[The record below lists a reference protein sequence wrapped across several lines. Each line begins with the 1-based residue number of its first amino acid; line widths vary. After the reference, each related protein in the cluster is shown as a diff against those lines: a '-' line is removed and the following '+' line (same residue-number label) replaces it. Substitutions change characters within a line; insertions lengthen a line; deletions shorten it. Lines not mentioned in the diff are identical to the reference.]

1 MHEIGRALCETA
13 AVQNHP
19 RPRAMRLLLPLAVL
33 AVAMLAG
40 PALAQST
47 QGRWE
52 CHGGAP
58 ADPSQPTP
66 HGLLAIFGQSYTYAS
81 SVAGDPDSGGGGVEQ
96 QESGI
101 AFTDGPLAEQ
111 GGVEIGQINTG
122 TGTVSMD
129 LSGAKGIIL
138 TCLAM

>member
-1 MHEIGRALCETA
+1 
-13 AVQNHP
+13 
-19 RPRAMRLLLPLAVL
+19 MRLTLAATIALALLT
-33 AVAMLAG
+33 AG
-40 PALAQST
+40 PAFAQST

-52 CHGGAP
+52 CHGAAP
-58 ADPSQPTP
+58 TDPTQPAP
-66 HGLLAIFGQSYTYAS
+66 HGLLAIFGQSYSYAS
-81 SVAGDPDSGGGGVEQ
+81 SVPQDPVSGGGGVEQ

-122 TGTVSMD
+122 AGTVAMD
-129 LSGAKGIIL
+129 LTGANGVIL

>member
-1 MHEIGRALCETA
+1 MKSATRCAKLPVVRISPGLSMRRFVLFALIA
-13 AVQNHP
+13 AG
-19 RPRAMRLLLPLAVL
+19 LT
-33 AVAMLAG
+33 G

-58 ADPSQPTP
+58 ADASQPVP

-81 SVAGDPDSGGGGVEQ
+81 SIPQDPASGGGGVEQ

-101 AFTDGPLAEQ
+101 GFTDGPLVEQ
-111 GGVEIGQINTG
+111 GGVETGQVNVG
-122 TGTVSMD
+122 SGTVTMD
-129 LSGAKGIIL
+129 LSGANGVVLSCI
-138 TCLAM
+138 AM

>member
-1 MHEIGRALCETA
+1 
-13 AVQNHP
+13 
-19 RPRAMRLLLPLAVL
+19 MRLLLPLAVL
-33 AVAMLAG
+33 AAVAIAG
-40 PALAQST
+40 SALAQST

-58 ADPSQPTP
+58 ADASQPTP

-81 SVAGDPDSGGGGVEQ
+81 SVPDDPTSGGGGVEQ

-101 AFTDGPLAEQ
+101 AFTDGPLADQ

-122 TGTVSMD
+122 TGAVSMD
-129 LSGAKGIIL
+129 LSGAKGIVL
-138 TCLAM
+138 SCLAM

>member
-1 MHEIGRALCETA
+1 MRIALATILALA
-13 AVQNHP
+13 A
-19 RPRAMRLLLPLAVL
+19 LS
-33 AVAMLAG
+33 AG

-58 ADPSQPTP
+58 ADPSQPAP

-81 SVAGDPDSGGGGVEQ
+81 SVPQDPVSGGGSVEQ

-101 AFTDGPLAEQ
+101 AFTDGPLSEQ

-122 TGTVSMD
+122 AGTVAMD
-129 LSGAKGIIL
+129 LSGAKGVVL
-138 TCLAM
+138 SCLAM

>member
-1 MHEIGRALCETA
+1 
-13 AVQNHP
+13 
-19 RPRAMRLLLPLAVL
+19 MRLLPTAALLI
-33 AVAMLAG
+33 VALAG
-40 PALAQST
+40 PAVAQST

-52 CHGGAP
+52 CHGPAP
-58 ADPSQPTP
+58 TDPSQPAP

-81 SVAGDPDSGGGGVEQ
+81 ATPDDPVSGGGGVEQ

-122 TGTVSMD
+122 AGTVAMD
-129 LSGAKGIIL
+129 LSGQNGVL
-138 TCLAM
+138 FTCLAM

>member
-1 MHEIGRALCETA
+1 MRRMLTAIALA
-13 AVQNHP
+13 A
-19 RPRAMRLLLPLAVL
+19 ALT
-33 AVAMLAG
+33 G

-52 CHGGAP
+52 CHGAAP
-58 ADPSQPTP
+58 SDPSQPVP

-81 SVAGDPDSGGGGVEQ
+81 AISGDPLSGGGDVEQ

-101 AFTDGPLAEQ
+101 AFTDGPLADP
-111 GGVEIGQINTG
+111 GGIEVGQIDTG
-122 TGTVSMD
+122 AGTVAMD
-129 LSGAKGIIL
+129 LTGKAGTVL